1 MVRGAQVS
9 NLLQTPHC
17 PEFPT
22 SVSSDRHGMTVHAGT
37 RPSAHCDGSSAA
49 PGVMD
54 KLRIEFY
61 SELSQ
66 AAFNTLKE

>member
-1 MVRGAQVS
+1 
-9 NLLQTPHC
+9 
-17 PEFPT
+17 
-22 SVSSDRHGMTVHAGT
+22 MTVHAGT